1 MNDDREVN
9 TSPLTNYNQ
18 PKSIVHIEIHSRCC
32 AFYGFGLTYNDM
44 GFLCV
49 SASKESTCNV
59 GYLGSI
65 PGLERSPG

>member
-18 PKSIVHIEIHSRCC
+18 PKSIVHIKIHSRCC
-32 AFYGFGLTYNDM
+32 AFYGFGLMYNDM
-44 GFLCV
+44 GFLCG